1 MSFDQS
7 SDYIQVPSVG
17 GAPPSVLQLQNEITL
32 EAWIYLSQYPNDL
45 ALIVGCQSDEADY
58 SGYAIHIDGRTNP
71 DNQTSIPAGHIHFQ
85 LGDGSWHATN
95 TQSVVPLNQ
104 WVHISAT
111 RTSNNDAKIYYNGIL
126 QPSTSNSWSGN
137 ITYNNS
143 ADFMIGRQDYGNRY
157 FNGLIDD
164 VRVWDYAL
172 DQSEIL
178 EYMDCPPNGNELGL
192 VGYWNFEEGSGS
204 VVLDQTSN
212 NNDGAIVCSN
222 SSCGVTY
229 NTNTPFQSCN
239 LTNVN
244 GCDSTVVLNLT
255 INQADT
261 GYTSITACDSYTWN
275 DSTYT
280 QSGIYIY
287 NGDDIPAIGSYDE
300 GGYIFHVDSNNG
312 IAYVATDN
320 YIGTAEWGCYG
331 SVVNGADGIVVGTGY
346 QNTLDII
353 NAGCNTNNGNSNA
366 AHIAY
371 NFNNGYND
379 WYLPSLDELNLIY
392 QNLYFNGLVNY
403 QTNDPNNW
411 YWSSSECLTNQS
423 GGAGDINFVNGT
435 VITCNNKNSSA
446 GGIIAVRT
454 FNFSTLQNVN
464 GCDSTAV
471 LNLTIN
477 QSDTGYTSVTAC
489 DSYDW
494 NDSTYTQSGIYYSNL
509 ISDNS
514 YSLEFN
520 QNDKIMIPNSP
531 ELNPSEITI
540 SFWTR
545 LNSIKDYNHFVNK
558 WGGSGGNM
566 HQYIVS
572 ANTSGLYVYLDNQQF
587 T

>member
-1 MSFDQS
+1 DISGNGNDGIITGAIYSNNTPYQSSISLLNTINGCDSVAVLNLTINQSDTSYTDITVCDSYTWNDSVYNQSGTYYSTIISDNSYSMSFDQS

-17 GAPPSVLQLQNEITL
+17 GVPPSVLQLQNEITL

-111 RTSNNDAKIYYNGIL
+111 RISNNDAKIYYNGIL

-192 VGYWNFEEGSGS
+192 VGYWNFEEGSGNSS

-212 NNDGAIVCSN
+212 NNDGVIVCSN
-222 SSCGVTY
+222 SPCGVTY
-229 NTNTPFQSCN
+229 NANTPFQSCN
-239 LTNVN
+239 LTN
-244 GCDSTVVLNLT
+244 
-255 INQADT
+255 I
-261 GYTSITACDSYTWN
+261 
-275 DSTYT
+275 
-280 QSGIYIY
+280 
-287 NGDDIPAIGSYDE
+287 
-300 GGYIFHVDSNNG
+300 
-312 IAYVATDN
+312 
-320 YIGTAEWGCYG
+320 
-331 SVVNGADGIVVGTGY
+331 
-346 QNTLDII
+346 
-353 NAGCNTNNGNSNA
+353 
-366 AHIAY
+366 
-371 NFNNGYND
+371 
-379 WYLPSLDELNLIY
+379 
-392 QNLYFNGLVNY
+392 
-403 QTNDPNNW
+403 
-411 YWSSSECLTNQS
+411 
-423 GGAGDINFVNGT
+423 
-435 VITCNNKNSSA
+435 
-446 GGIIAVRT
+446 
-454 FNFSTLQNVN
+454 N

-489 DSYDW
+489 DSYTW
-494 NDSTYTQSGIYYSNL
+494 NDSVYTQSGNYTYNIASP
-509 ISDNS
+509 NS
-514 YSLEFN
+514 YSLNF
-520 QNDKIMIPNSP
+520 DNS
-531 ELNPSEITI
+531 N
-540 SFWTR
+540 
-545 LNSIKDYNHFVNK
+545 
-558 WGGSGGNM
+558 
-566 HQYIVS
+566 
-572 ANTSGLYVYLDNQQF
+572 
-587 T
+587 